1 MSSKLGA
8 IAAGEVIIT
17 GGAEVVVTTMV
28 GGIIAVTGDLIS
40 DHSDEAASVVG
51 LFLIHCA
58 SPRQPGRKA
67 TPQSENGPGVGVG
80 VTPRPPSLGGFCF

>member
-17 GGAEVVVTTMV
+17 GGAEVVATTMV

-40 DHSDEAASVVG
+40 DHSEEAASVGG
-51 LFLIHCA
+51 LLDFGDLLQLLAH
-58 SPRQPGRKA
+58 RR
-67 TPQSENGPGVGVG
+67 E
-80 VTPRPPSLGGFCF
+80 RLGQRGNV